1 MGNGDLGN
9 FQNSFF
15 RPQKFYGP
23 CRLQISWEMEMWENL
38 EFFKIHGKWRSRRL
52 PKSWE
57 IGSYMALETFQLK
70 KGNKSQ
76 NS

>member
-23 CRLQISWEMEMWENL
+23 CRLQNSWEMEMWENL
-38 EFFKIHGKWRSRRL
+38 EFSKFMGNGDLGGFQNLGK
-52 PKSWE
+52 
-57 IGSYMALETFQLK
+57 
-70 KGNKSQ
+70 
-76 NS
+76 